1 MNTDK
6 IRERL
11 RNGFKPFVIEVSSG
25 SRYLV
30 PHPEFI
36 IVGKTVV
43 VVMSEGES
51 VATIDPLHIVAV
63 ENVRASRRRK
73 R

>member
-1 MNTDK
+1 MNTEK
-6 IRERL
+6 IRERI
-11 RNGFKPFVIEVSSG
+11 RNGFRPFANELSNG
-25 SRYLV
+25 KRYLV

-43 VVMSEGES
+43 VVMSQNET
-51 VATIDPLHIVAV
+51 VTTIDPLHIA
-63 ENVRASRRRK
+63 ALQDLPGTKAK